1 MIDDRSPR
9 QLHEH
14 ATGVPKESR
23 DVYQLTEKHATNQS
37 NLDIHQ
43 NLVNRNNEIRSR
55 KHQRNTKEEYNHSWN
70 KSIETE
76 QKLEEICRTN
86 TLDEQQKKE
95 STPYLDVEKSRED
108 TSKDKEN
115 SSGGTKLRKAYQIA
129 LMLLELYDFC
139 KMGEQLYIFDMHEGY
154 WKMIQESESNRTVRR
169 IIPDDMCSAVNKS
182 ILYEI
187 YEWLL
192 TLVEEI
198 NEFPTE
204 KRFYL
209 NFKDCA
215 VNWRTEDIIKER
227 KSLYFTYALDVN
239 YGDTEN
245 HKNNKFLEFV
255 DDVFGEDKK
264 SKREFYKFLGLAL
277 SDIRDLKIS
286 IFLYG
291 PSNSGKSV
299 FLNLLRKLVGE
310 KWCASLSF
318 TQIGNEFAITQL
330 LGKRLNLSGE
340 VSGTSNKRLD
350 IFKSLTGND
359 TVTACFKGKDHF
371 QFKNESLLVFACN
384 SLPEVITLGEF
395 DSFLSRIII
404 FPFFKVKPREEW
416 IDNLSELLMEDVGTI
431 LEAAMKGLQEL
442 EKDNFCFNETK
453 AMKLCK
459 QEFIEQYNSF
469 ALFADECI
477 EKNPESK
484 ISSGEIRKQYATF
497 CQSEGLLP
505 LADNV
510 WPQLLKQRY
519 GCKSIMITEK
529 DDWGEKRK
537 RGYRGIELKNKLEV
551 EVPILDWGE
560 N

>member
-1 MIDDRSPR
+1 MIDNRSPR
-9 QLHEH
+9 QLHEN

-23 DVYQLTEKHATNQS
+23 EVYQLTEKHTTNQS
-37 NLDIHQ
+37 DLDIHQ
-43 NLVNRNNEIRSR
+43 NFVNRNNELRSR
-55 KHQRNTKEEYNHSWN
+55 KHKRNTKEAYTLSWN

-76 QKLEEICRTN
+76 QKPEKICRTN
-86 TLDEQQKKE
+86 TLDEQQMQE
-95 STPYLDVEKSRED
+95 SKLNLDMEKSREGI
-108 TSKDKEN
+108 SKDKEK

-129 LMLLELYDFC
+129 LMLLDLYDFC
-139 KMGEQLYIFDMHEGY
+139 KIGEQLYVFDMHEGY

-192 TLVEEI
+192 MLAEEI
-198 NEFPTE
+198 NAFPTE

-239 YGDTEN
+239 YSDAEN
-245 HKNNKFLEFV
+245 QITNKFSEFV

-264 SKREFYKFLGLAL
+264 TKREFYKFLGLAL

-299 FLNLLRKLVGE
+299 FLNLLRQLVGE

-359 TVTACFKGKDHF
+359 TITACFKGKDHF

-384 SLPEVITLGEF
+384 SLPEVVTLGEF

-431 LEAAMKGLQEL
+431 LEVAMKGLQEL

-484 ISSGEIRKQYATF
+484 ISSDEINKQYAAF

-505 LADNV
+505 LADNI

-537 RGYRGIELKNKLEV
+537 RGYRGIQLKKKIES
-551 EVPILDWGE
+551 EGSIIDWR
-560 N
+560 